1 MEKAREF
8 QKNIYFLSI
17 EYAKAFDYVD
27 WNKLGK
33 FLKKGSTRPP
43 YLSSETLVW
52 GQEAIVQIGYVTL
65 TGFKLGSVY
74 KRLYI

>member
-17 EYAKAFDYVD
+17 EYAKDFDYVD

-33 FLKKGSTRPP
+33 FFKKGVPDH
-43 YLSSETLVW
+43 
-52 GQEAIVQIGYVTL
+52 L
-65 TGFKLGSVY
+65 TCLL
-74 KRLYI
+74 RHLYGVKKQ